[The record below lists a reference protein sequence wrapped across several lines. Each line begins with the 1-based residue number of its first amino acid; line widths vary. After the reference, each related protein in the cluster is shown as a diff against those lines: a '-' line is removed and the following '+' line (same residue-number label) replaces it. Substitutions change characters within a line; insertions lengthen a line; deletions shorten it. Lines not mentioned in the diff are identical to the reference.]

1 MCHYLLYVYSDP
13 SSLADP
19 SPQVNQ
25 TALGALASAMTATL
39 HEEEESLGK
48 VSSNACVEVLVS
60 K

>member
-1 MCHYLLYVYSDP
+1 MSLFAAHSDP

-19 SPQVNQ
+19 TPQVNQ

-48 VSSNACVEVLVS
+48 VSSNACDGVLVS
-60 K
+60 E